1 MLTPKMKRRIKQ
13 KLSSESPTVWIGKE
27 GITIQIITEIKKQL
41 DAREIIKAKIQKNA
55 LRDEGTEN
63 IAIKISQQSGSE
75 LVEVRGHTFIL
86 YKHKSKKQ

>member
-13 KLSSESPTVWIGKE
+13 TLSSESPTVWIGKE
-27 GITIQIITEIKKQL
+27 GITPQIITEIKKQL

-55 LRDEGTEN
+55 LRDEETEN

>member
-1 MLTPKMKRRIKQ
+1 LTPKMKRRIKQ

>member
-63 IAIKISQQSGSE
+63 IAIEISQQSGSE